1 MALILRR
8 IADAR
13 TRETTRGANSAGIG
27 YTRWVTSARHAP
39 TWRSGHATSFGRYQ
53 LNNRTEAERLPSVAG
68 SRKSS
73 AAANSHGVIWNCPCA
88 EKKDHFVLRQLQV
101 QPPQPFRGPRLRTA
115 RIDDEVGLECACRSV
130 VARENLH
137 ARTVALR
144 LSGGAQRGDLS
155 ALQKG
160 HVL

>member
-1 MALILRR
+1 MGHLGEAR
-8 IADAR
+8 ADLA
-13 TRETTRGANSAGIG
+13 IG
-27 YTRWVTSARHAP
+27 T
-39 TWRSGHATSFGRYQ
+39 RYQ
-53 LNNRTEAERLPSVAG
+53 LRPIPVEQPDRGGALALGGGKSQIVGG
-68 SRKSS
+68 SD
-73 AAANSHGVIWNCPCA
+73 SHGVIWNCPCA

-144 LSGGAQRGDLS
+144 LSGGAQR
-155 ALQKG
+155 
-160 HVL
+160 